1 MGVGSGII
9 IGAVIGTLLF
19 AISGQASLIGIG
31 AALGVVLG
39 AILESISGREDI
51 G

>member
-9 IGAVIGTLLF
+9 IGAAIGTLLF

-39 AILESISGREDI
+39 AILESLSRRNESG
-51 G
+51 